1 MERRN
6 GEKENNYLYVL
17 YLKSIEATKQKLSRK
32 GETNRENKKEKGK
45 L

>member
-1 MERRN
+1 MGKR
-6 GEKENNYLYVL
+6 KIITVYLYVL